1 MAAIRIF
8 SPLGE
13 VAAIQRV
20 VPEMIFQD
28 DEVFLGDLEGG
39 STTLVQ
45 IETLGNPPAFNIQ
58 VSGLVD
64 GKPIAAV
71 PVNSIE
77 MGEE

>member
-13 VAAIQRV
+13 VASIQSV

-28 DEVFLGDLEGG
+28 DEVFLGDLGEG
-39 STTLVQ
+39 STTFVQ
-45 IETLGNPPAFNIQ
+45 IETRGNPPAFNMQI
-58 VSGLVD
+58 SGLVD

-71 PVNSIE
+71 PTNSIE